1 MGSAEVDQLELCPA
15 SGVFADPRKEKIEP
29 WLWWGIFIHR
39 FLEYYQTKGRD
50 AALGYIRTKFRRGI
64 DACEKIDVASIPA
77 GEVEVALA
85 HSMSSGVARRLAG
98 RGRPEPTDETY
109 GRADLLIVGGDRP
122 HVVDYKTGSAEGVV
136 PVGNPQL
143 LGLAAAVA
151 SLLDHKDAV
160 DASIVAVRNDGRL
173 DWRTATYTPSEL
185 ADFVDR
191 QRGVHAR
198 MIEDRRAWMDGGVLP
213 EFRPGEHCEKCGFG
227 ETCPSRAAKRQS
239 PLTDAQI

>member
-1 MGSAEVDQLELCPA
+1 MPAAFIGHRSADDAPA
-15 SGVFADPRKEKIEP
+15 CSRHPPLLADRPPTSAGCSSSRPSPRDRRP
-29 WLWWGIFIHR
+29 VRLAR
-39 FLEYYQTKGRD
+39 AAPY
-50 AALGYIRTKFRRGI
+50 AALWPKSRFVCLRR
-64 DACEKIDVASIPA
+64 
-77 GEVEVALA
+77 
-85 HSMSSGVARRLAG
+85 
-98 RGRPEPTDETY
+98 
-109 GRADLLIVGGDRP
+109 
-122 HVVDYKTGSAEGVV
+122 GSAEGVV